1 MPLMGGDR
9 ASVLPPRLVVSFA
22 AQDPFMSTSQRSGGI
37 PSPSSVPSPGVKGPS
52 TGPADGAPP
61 PRRLPLTARLRNHF
75 FAGILVT
82 APAAI
87 TFFVAWKFI
96 EFVDSQVANL
106 VPAKYHFDFSVP
118 GLGLVVMVALLIAI
132 GAFATGLVGRILF
145 RSGERLLNRMPLIR
159 SIYGALKQILETVL
173 AQQSTAFRQVV
184 LVEYPRRGIWAIAFI
199 TGVTEGEVQHL
210 TAQECVN
217 VFLPTTPNPTSGFLL
232 FVPREDLI
240 VLDMSVEDGIK
251 MVISGGIVTPPDRRP
266 DEVQRVPL
274 VSTTVEVEA
283 GPARKRPGSSN
294 NGRSNNGHGAAEATE
309 QPSSSDE
316 ETFARV

>member
-1 MPLMGGDR
+1 MSR
-9 ASVLPPRLVVSFA
+9 KTHASTKPGA
-22 AQDPFMSTSQRSGGI
+22 SGHGSAR
-37 PSPSSVPSPGVKGPS
+37 PSGHDDHNNNALS
-52 TGPADGAPP
+52 
-61 PRRLPLTARLRNHF
+61 LTARLRNHF

-96 EFVDSQVANL
+96 EFVDKRVAAFI
-106 VPAKYHFDFSVP
+106 PEQYHLPFSIP
-118 GLGLVVMVALLIAI
+118 GVGLLVMVLILIGI

-145 RSGERLLNRMPLIR
+145 RLGERLLNRMPLIR
-159 SIYGALKQILETVL
+159 NIYGALKQILETVL

-199 TGVTEGEVQHL
+199 TGVTEGEVQNL

-232 FVPREDLI
+232 FVPRQDLI
-240 VLDMSVEDGIK
+240 VLDMSVEEGIK

-266 DEVQRVPL
+266 AEVRQVPL
-274 VSTTVEVEA
+274 VDSTPDVDP
-283 GPARKRPGSSN
+283 GPAHKRVAAGRDKRAR
-294 NGRSNNGHGAAEATE
+294 NGNGNGNGDGAADSGA
-309 QPSSSDE
+309 SGSDDRD
-316 ETFARV
+316 TALTPV

>member
-1 MPLMGGDR
+1 MNRPPHLNPHSHGGPGHPR
-9 ASVLPPRLVVSFA
+9 AS
-22 AQDPFMSTSQRSGGI
+22 
-37 PSPSSVPSPGVKGPS
+37 
-52 TGPADGAPP
+52 
-61 PRRLPLTARLRNHF
+61 LTARLRNFF

-96 EFVDSQVANL
+96 EFVDDRVAAFVPQPYHLPFSIPGVGLLLMVL
-106 VPAKYHFDFSVP
+106 V
-118 GLGLVVMVALLIAI
+118 LIGI

-145 RSGERLLNRMPLIR
+145 RLGETLLNKMPLIR
-159 SIYGALKQILETVL
+159 NIYGALKQILETVL

-199 TGVTEGEVQHL
+199 TGVTEGEVQNL

-232 FVPREDLI
+232 FVPRQDLI
-240 VLDMSVEDGIK
+240 VLDMSVEEGIK

-266 DEVQRVPL
+266 EEVRAVPL
-274 VSTTVEVEA
+274 VDTTPEDDGEA
-283 GPARKRPGSSN
+283 DQRAGDRPS
-294 NGRSNNGHGAAEATE
+294 NGRGNDRGTSLSN
-309 QPSSSDE
+309 
-316 ETFARV
+316 ARRRPVELERA